1 MSLSQDAIT
10 KILKTLEG
18 RYPRAGTALTHKNPF
33 EMLIATILS
42 AQCTD
47 KRVNTVT
54 QVLFKKCRTPHDFV
68 RLGKGN
74 LERSIKTC
82 GLYHTKAK
90 NIVAACRMILNDYEG
105 QVPQGREALMK
116 LPGVGRKTANVVLS
130 HAFGIPAIAV
140 DTHVFRVAHR
150 LELAKSNDPDKVEL
164 ELCKIIPQEKWTRS
178 CLVIGTHGRRTCV
191 ARKPLCDVCVAEKLC
206 NAPDKTYSSK

>member
-54 QVLFKKCRTPHDFV
+54 QVLFKK
-68 RLGKGN
+68 
-74 LERSIKTC
+74 
-82 GLYHTKAK
+82 
-90 NIVAACRMILNDYEG
+90 
-105 QVPQGREALMK
+105 
-116 LPGVGRKTANVVLS
+116 
-130 HAFGIPAIAV
+130 
-140 DTHVFRVAHR
+140 
-150 LELAKSNDPDKVEL
+150 
-164 ELCKIIPQEKWTRS
+164 
-178 CLVIGTHGRRTCV
+178 
-191 ARKPLCDVCVAEKLC
+191 
-206 NAPDKTYSSK
+206 